1 VTQPGYPSN
10 KNLSLTEKIVKKSE
24 STRTALEAAVNDAMA
39 NYVKASIA
47 ASAPTLDGTAEASE
61 VTTCTH

>member
-1 VTQPGYPSN
+1 
-10 KNLSLTEKIVKKSE
+10 LTEKIVKKSE